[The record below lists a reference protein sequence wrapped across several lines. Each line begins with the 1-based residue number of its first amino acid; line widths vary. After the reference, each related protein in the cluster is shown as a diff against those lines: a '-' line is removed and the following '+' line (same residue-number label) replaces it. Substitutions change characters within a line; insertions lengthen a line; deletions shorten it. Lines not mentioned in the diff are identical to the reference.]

1 MALSRFWLAIIFTSV
16 VYILAM
22 LTWGSSYSIDNI
34 VNGKK
39 DDPILV
45 KEVFIGQLPLSLR
58 DTLTKAKDHKY
69 QTVNKDTTYFL
80 DNTVVKITTGKLATD
95 GILHTCK
102 NTILDLIIPLVAYLS
117 FFCGI
122 LQ

>member
-1 MALSRFWLAIIFTSV
+1 MALSRFWLAIIFSSV

-39 DDPILV
+39 DDPVLV
-45 KEVFIGQLPLSLR
+45 KEVFIGQLPLSLQ
-58 DTLTKAKDHKY
+58 DTLAKAKDHKY

-95 GILHTCK
+95 VFFL
-102 NTILDLIIPLVAYLS
+102 LVRTLY
-117 FFCGI
+117 
-122 LQ
+122 